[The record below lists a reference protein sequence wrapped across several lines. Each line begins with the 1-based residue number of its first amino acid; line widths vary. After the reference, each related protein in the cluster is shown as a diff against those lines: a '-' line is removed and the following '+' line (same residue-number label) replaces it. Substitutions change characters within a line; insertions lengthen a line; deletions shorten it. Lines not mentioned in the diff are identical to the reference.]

1 MESLEKDI
9 NMSEDQFSIKH
20 PIVSYAFAIME
31 YVKTTDPSL
40 FKRAAEYAEDLTG
53 VHLEDFVLEEVEDDE
68 ESDDRDNDITDE
80 IVEEPSDEDFEELD
94 ED

>member
-1 MESLEKDI
+1 MEKDI
-9 NMSEDQFSIKH
+9 SMSEDQFSIKH

-53 VHLEDFVLEEVEDDE
+53 VHLEDFVLQEVEDDD
-68 ESDDRDNDITDE
+68 ESEDGENDITDQ
-80 IVEEPSDEDFEELD
+80 IIEERSDEDFEELD
-94 ED
+94 EE